1 MAEKLN
7 GHKRIPDGVWVFLSS
22 VFFALGGLLFKI
34 ISWDAL
40 AISSARSILAGT
52 VILVFLLIRRH
63 HFVLNRHVILAALS
77 ISATNTLY
85 AIANKLT
92 TAGNTIV
99 LQFTMPVFVILIM
112 AVCYRKRPGRMECIV
127 CLLVLAGI
135 LCFFIDS
142 LSAGNMTGNLLALAS
157 GVCYAGFFIFNSRE
171 DSEPFT
177 AILLSYGLTAM
188 IGLPSLLKTEIAASP
203 AGEIAAVLAL
213 GIVQQAVAQLCFATG
228 IRGTGAVA
236 AGLISGLEPILNPV
250 LVALFAGE
258 SLTPLSMVGAVT
270 VVATVVIYDL
280 LNSRK
285 QSADEKQNGTA
296 ADTEAAPGH

>member
-1 MAEKLN
+1 MPENVNERK
-7 GHKRIPDGVWVFLSS
+7 KIPDGIWVFLSS
-22 VFFALGGLLFKI
+22 VFFAFGGLLFKI

-40 AISSARSILAGT
+40 AISSARSILAG
-52 VILVFLLIRRH
+52 VAILIFLLIRRH
-63 HFVLNRHVILAALS
+63 HFVINRHVILAALS

-85 AIANKLT
+85 AMANKLT

-112 AVCYRKRPGRMECIV
+112 AVFYRKRPNRMECIV

-142 LSAGNMTGNLLALAS
+142 ISVGNMTGNLLALAS
-157 GVCYAGFFIFNSRE
+157 GITYACFFIYNSRD

-177 AILLSYGLTAM
+177 AILLSYGLTAL
-188 IGLPSLLKTEIAASP
+188 IGLPSLLRTDIAASP

-213 GIVQQAVAQLCFATG
+213 GFVQQAVAQLCFATG

-250 LVALFAGE
+250 LVAIFTGE
-258 SLTPLSMVGAVT
+258 TLTPLSLIGAVT
-270 VVATVVIYDL
+270 VVVTVVVYDL
-280 LNSRK
+280 RNAS
-285 QSADEKQNGTA
+285 QSNEPKTVQ
-296 ADTEAAPGH
+296 E